1 MVGFAHVA
9 LHVALC
15 RAAVRVSSQTPI
27 AMHVRVADRIGRAQ
41 VDRVYKMQR
50 SYGDENVVEFDVERG
65 VYRLTINVPKYRCSG
80 SDFLAFMSDHDRSIK
95 ERLSESS
102 YTEAVP
108 LLLNG
113 TLPPAFLYAEPTFVI
128 FERGS
133 ICNKPIGDPLPL
145 RSNVEID
152 SDAYYAQLYSDASL
166 EARGS
171 VLLALR
177 LKTAAGQYHYIRV
190 PTPFPVRSGRWP
202 DDFQLGVA
210 EDYLDT
216 LATEP
221 VDTLLCPKMTKTSV
235 S

>member
-15 RAAVRVSSQTPI
+15 RAAARVKPQTPI
-27 AMHVRVADRIGRAQ
+27 AIHARVADRIGRPQ
-41 VDRVYKMQR
+41 VDQVYR
-50 SYGDENVVEFDVERG
+50 LERGYGDQTVVEFDVARG
-65 VYRLTINVPKYRCSG
+65 VYHLQISVPKYRCTG
-80 SDFLAFMSDHDRSIK
+80 SDFVAFLPDHNRSIT
-95 ERLSESS
+95 ERLSEGS
-102 YTEAVP
+102 YTGTLP

-113 TLPPAFLYAEPTFVI
+113 TLPTAFLYAEPTFVI
-128 FERGS
+128 FEKGS
-133 ICNKPIGDPLPL
+133 ACNKPVGDPLPFHV
-145 RSNVEID
+145 NVEND
-152 SDAYYAQLYSDASL
+152 SDAYYAQLYSDATI

-190 PTPFPVRSGRWP
+190 PMTFPRGPGRWP
-202 DDFQLGVA
+202 EDLQLSVQ

-221 VDTLLCPKMTKTSV
+221 VDTLLCPKFSKVTV
-235 S
+235 Q